1 MPEQLQPLKG
11 WVIVEDRQARRQ
23 RLQDNA
29 GAAIQQEQQMEAEP
43 NTAPLAQGYY
53 ARDNARRKNQ
63 LKKPRRAD
71 GE

>member
-11 WVIVEDRQARRQ
+11 RVIVEDRQARRQ

-29 GAAIQQEQQMEAEP
+29 EASIAQECAMTMQP

-53 ARDNARRKNQ
+53 ARDNARRKKQ

-71 GE
+71 GG

>member
-1 MPEQLQPLKG
+1 MAEQVYPLKRY
-11 WVIVEDRQARRQ
+11 VVVEDKQARRK

-29 GAAIQQEQQMEAEP
+29 NAATQQERQMEAEP

-53 ARDNARRKNQ
+53 ARDNARRKKQ

-71 GE
+71 GG